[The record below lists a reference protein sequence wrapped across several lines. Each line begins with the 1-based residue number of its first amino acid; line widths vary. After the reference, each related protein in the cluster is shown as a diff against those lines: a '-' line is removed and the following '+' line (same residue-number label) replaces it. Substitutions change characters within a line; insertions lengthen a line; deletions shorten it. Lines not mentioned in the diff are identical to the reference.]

1 MLLVFPHGQSC
12 VQRGFSDNEDILRNN
27 IQDETLVSYR
37 MAYDSIKN
45 QDGLIADSITKELLL
60 SCRHAH
66 ARYQSNLTKKNKQ
79 EESSQKEKRKR
90 EVHEQLKSSKK
101 NKEDLRK
108 WFRNLVKKQMHLPL
122 RLRKKTE

>member
-66 ARYQSNLTKKNKQ
+66 ARYQSNLTKKKSNRK
-79 EESSQKEKRKR
+79 SQ
-90 EVHEQLKSSKK
+90 
-101 NKEDLRK
+101 
-108 WFRNLVKKQMHLPL
+108 VKKRREREKYMSC
-122 RLRKKTE
+122 